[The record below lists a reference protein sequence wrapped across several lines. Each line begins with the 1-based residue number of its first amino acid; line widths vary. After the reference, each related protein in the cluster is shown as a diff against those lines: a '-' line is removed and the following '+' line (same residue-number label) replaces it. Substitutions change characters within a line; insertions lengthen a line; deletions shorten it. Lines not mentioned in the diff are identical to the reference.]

1 MSLAVEGLPVTSV
14 DFSGSLRTSVSASFY
29 KTLRCETR
37 KVLVTTVV
45 PSYGSFSVFLDCLV
59 VRDLNVDVL
68 LGVDWAQYIQQT
80 LGQEGYR
87 IDSTFNAWDF
97 FRLPNHPFTR
107 HAQDLPLVPL
117 TSRRTFL
124 FSRLEI
130 C

>member
-68 LGVDWAQYIQQT
+68 LGVDWAH
-80 LGQEGYR
+80 
-87 IDSTFNAWDF
+87 TFNAWDF